1 MWFLRIL
8 RYVTFVDL
16 SDAGGCAFLSFCTY
30 SWVFHLFKKRRVRK
44 DRNFGNVGYTSTAD
58 GERDINQKKLNW
70 PFQIFSCDVPFF
82 LSFFSFLFLLRFR
95 ARKNYSN
102 RSRNRNYSSTMNRSE
117 NGTFLRR
124 NISCIDWNLMEN
136 GKKLLIRISYP
147 SFIKESFLIREI
159 FCPFNLI

>member
-44 DRNFGNVGYTSTAD
+44 DRNSGNVGHTSTAD
-58 GERDINQKKLNW
+58 GERDVNQKKLNW
-70 PFQIFSCDVPFF
+70 PFQIFSCDVPF
-82 LSFFSFLFLLRFR
+82 LLRFR

-102 RSRNRNYSSTMNRSE
+102 RQ
-117 NGTFLRR
+117 
-124 NISCIDWNLMEN
+124 
-136 GKKLLIRISYP
+136 
-147 SFIKESFLIREI
+147 ESFEESKLFFNDESKWKWNTFAEEYFVHRLKFDGKWKETFDSHFIPIVHQRI
-159 FCPFNLI
+159 FFDQGNLLSF